1 MLTLQKINKID
12 KSIYT
17 KGISK
22 MKRLLSTAAI
32 VAALTTPAM
41 ADISIGGDFEWSFQD
56 SNGTSTTAVDADVN
70 IKPSMELDNGYTVSA
85 DFNIDQDAG
94 DDGSNSITVANDM
107 FKLDMG
113 DTNSALDAIDDVTDW
128 GYVLTNGSPS
138 VDHAAILSVSPV
150 AGLKVNASFAGDSNY
165 GTSATAGHA
174 YSASYTI
181 GPVTVGGG
189 KMDNDDGTEA
199 QIMNASAGVGD
210 FGVGYE
216 VYTDTTAAGVDTDTT
231 TMSATYT
238 LGDTM
243 FAVEAMEEESAS
255 VVSSDEMTY
264 GIHHT
269 LAPGLVAFVE
279 MTDDEKTDSEETTA
293 IGLTM
298 KF

>member
-1 MLTLQKINKID
+1 
-12 KSIYT
+12 
-17 KGISK
+17 
-22 MKRLLSTAAI
+22 MKRLLLTAAV
-32 VAALTTPAM
+32 VAVLSTPALA
-41 ADISIGGDFEWSFQD
+41 ADVTIGGDFEWSFQD
-56 SNGTSTTAVDADVN
+56 SNGTSTTDVDADLN
-70 IKPSMELDNGYTVSA
+70 IKPSMTLDNGYTVSA
-85 DFNIDQDAG
+85 DFNINQDAG
-94 DDGSNSITVANDM
+94 DDGGNSLTVANDT
-107 FKLDMG
+107 FALDMG

-138 VDHAAILSVSPV
+138 VDHAAILTVSPF

-165 GTSATAGHA
+165 GTTATAGHA

-181 GPVTVGGG
+181 GPVTVGAG

-199 QIMNASAGVGD
+199 QIVNASAGVGD

-238 LGDTM
+238 MGDTM

-279 MTDDEKTDSEETTA
+279 TTDDDKTASEETTA